1 MDQLRRIGGEA
12 GILAGIA
19 TVWFLVGLVLVYP
32 SVGLELAQQ
41 NNPHRWL
48 PFVAKHEP
56 LVWSVNIAGGMLG
69 ALLTAVL
76 ILALTDRFR
85 EDEPANTRIAQ
96 VIGLFGASA
105 TAMGALTKHAGSTW
119 LANLYVA
126 NQVGA
131 SHALYALTSVVNAF
145 FSFGTFATG
154 CAVLLIGRLM
164 LKHRRYEN
172 AGYLSLLAGAIMV
185 LSGLFGRDVL
195 SHFSVIAAIFWTGF
209 SAFSLLSEFG
219 GQFFWIKGRP
229 ARSRRN
235 GRARQAA

>member
-12 GILAGIA
+12 GVLAGIA
-19 TVWFLVGLVLVYP
+19 TVWFFVGLVLVYP
-32 SVGLELAQQ
+32 SVGLELAHQT
-41 NNPHRWL
+41 NPHKYL
-48 PFVAKHEP
+48 PFVDKNEA
-56 LVWSVNIAGGMLG
+56 LVWSVNILGGMLG

-105 TAMGALTKHAGSTW
+105 TAMGALTKHAGSNW
-119 LANLYVA
+119 LADLYVA

-131 SHALYALTSVVNAF
+131 SHALYALNSVVNAF
-145 FSFGTFATG
+145 FTFGTFAIG
-154 CAVLLIGRLM
+154 CAVLIVGKLM

-172 AGYLSLLAGAIMV
+172 AGYLSLLAGAIMI

-195 SHFSVIAAIFWTGF
+195 SQLSIIAMIFWLGF
-209 SAFSLLSEFG
+209 SSFGLLQEFG
-219 GQFFWIKGRP
+219 GQFFWLKGRP
-229 ARSRRN
+229 TRSRRN